1 MLVKA
6 APSNMLLFQPTIVF
20 VVDGD
25 IGGYFLSDYFATAFH
40 AYTYYKRAIARSR
53 DVAMMTLIL

>member
-1 MLVKA
+1 
-6 APSNMLLFQPTIVF
+6 MLLFQPTIVF